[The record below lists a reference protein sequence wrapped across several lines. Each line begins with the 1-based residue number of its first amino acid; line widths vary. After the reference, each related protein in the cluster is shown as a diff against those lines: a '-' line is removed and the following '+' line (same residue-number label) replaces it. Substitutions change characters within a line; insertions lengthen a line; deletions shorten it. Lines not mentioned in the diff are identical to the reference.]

1 MATLIDGKAVAKL
14 VRSEVAQG
22 VAAFKAQ
29 YGRAPGLHVVLA
41 GDDSASAIYVRNKE
55 KAALE
60 TGFEGKVHRLP
71 ASVSEEQILGLVRE
85 LNEDHAVDGILVQL
99 PLPNGM
105 RSDKVL
111 ETVSAAKDVDGFHA
125 VNVGALWSGQRG
137 LVPCTPRGCLRLLD
151 ETGVKLEGARAV
163 VVGRSNIVGKPVAAL
178 LLARHATVT
187 IAHSKT
193 HDLAAICREADI
205 LVAAVGR
212 ARMLGA
218 AFIKPGAAV
227 IDVGQNLDAA
237 GKLCGDVDFDAAEK
251 VAGSITPVPGGV
263 GPMTIAMLLENTL
276 TAAHAREAQAGL
288 LG

>member
-1 MATLIDGKAVAKL
+1 
-14 VRSEVAQG
+14 VAQG

-85 LNEDHAVDGILVQL
+85 LNKDHAVDGILVQL

-125 VNVGALWSGQRG
+125 ANVGALWSGQRG

-218 AFIKPGAAV
+218 DFIKPGAAV